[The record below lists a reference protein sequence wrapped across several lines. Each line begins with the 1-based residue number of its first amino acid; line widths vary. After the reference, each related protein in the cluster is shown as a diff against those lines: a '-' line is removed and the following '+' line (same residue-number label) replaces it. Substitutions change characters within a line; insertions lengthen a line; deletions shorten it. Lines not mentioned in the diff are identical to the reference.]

1 MIEVTLNP
9 AYKTRLM
16 LYKLKSTFKLV
27 GTTSYVTTL
36 TVVTQITPVVK
47 FVRNQT
53 MNDTTRKFPRTLAE
67 AFPDSPQP
75 NFEKTMDKED
85 QLVIISA
92 LIITGVLIMLAVVG
106 VI

>member
-1 MIEVTLNP
+1 MTI
-9 AYKTRLM
+9 
-16 LYKLKSTFKLV
+16 
-27 GTTSYVTTL
+27 
-36 TVVTQITPVVK
+36 K
-47 FVRNQT
+47 FFYSGNE
-53 MNDTTRKFPRTLAE
+53 TTRTFPRTLTE

-92 LIITGVLIMLAVVG
+92 LVITGVLIVLAIVG

>member
-1 MIEVTLNP
+1 
-9 AYKTRLM
+9 
-16 LYKLKSTFKLV
+16 
-27 GTTSYVTTL
+27 
-36 TVVTQITPVVK
+36 
-47 FVRNQT
+47 